1 MTTKTRADI
10 YEELHDNK
18 AFGFKNENV
27 IETWMRSVLIL
38 LTKES
43 CVQTVR
49 SEKDGI
55 WIEWEKTGI

>member
-10 YEELHDNK
+10 YEELHEKK
-18 AFGFKNENV
+18 AFRFKNENV
-27 IETWMRSVLIL
+27 IETRMRSVLIL

-43 CVQTVR
+43 YVQTVR

-55 WIEWEKTGI
+55 